1 MGDMKLHL
9 EEFYRYVKFWK
20 EHSPEQIEAFTNL
33 LHKVESPKA
42 LDKKTKEL
50 IAVALSVN
58 AHCPWC
64 IAYHVNEALKSG
76 ASPEEVREAAWV
88 AVLMGGGPN
97 LSYMILVE
105 KAIEEFKQT

>member
-1 MGDMKLHL
+1 LADMKELL
-9 EEFYRYVKFWK
+9 NELFNYVKYWG
-20 EHSPEQIEAFTNL
+20 EVSPDQINAFINL
-33 LHKVESPKA
+33 LEKVETPKA
-42 LDKKTKEL
+42 LDKKVKEL

-64 IAYHVNEALKSG
+64 IAYHVSEALKAG
-76 ASPEEVREAAWV
+76 AIPDEIREAAWV

-105 KAIEEFKQT
+105 RALKEFA

>member
-1 MGDMKLHL
+1 MGDMKSLL
-9 EEFYRYVKFWK
+9 EEFHEYVKHWK
-20 EHSPEQIEAFTNL
+20 NVAPEQIDAFLNL
-33 LHKVESPKA
+33 LMKVESPKA
-42 LDKKTKEL
+42 LDKKVKEL

-64 IAYHVNEALKSG
+64 ISYHVNEALKAG
-76 ASPEEVREAAWV
+76 ASPEEIREAAWV

-105 KAIEEFKQT
+105 KALKEFT

>member
-1 MGDMKLHL
+1 MKRNWIIIIISIV
-9 EEFYRYVKFWK
+9 FF
-20 EHSPEQIEAFTNL
+20 SL
-33 LHKVESPKA
+33 LLSCSS
-42 LDKKTKEL
+42 DKKVKEL

-64 IAYHVNEALKSG
+64 ISYHVNEALKAG
-76 ASPEEVREAAWV
+76 ATPDEIREAAWV

-105 KAIEEFKQT
+105 KALKEFT

>member
-1 MGDMKLHL
+1 MPDMKDHL
-9 EEFYRYVKFWK
+9 EEFYEYVKHWK
-20 EHSPEQIEAFTNL
+20 QVSPNQIDAFINL
-33 LHKVESPKA
+33 LEKVEAPKA
-42 LDKKTKEL
+42 LDKKVKEL

-64 IAYHVNEALKSG
+64 IAYHVNEALKAG
-76 ASPEEVREAAWV
+76 ASPDEIREAAWV

-105 KAIEEFKQT
+105 KALKEFTQS